1 MSSAITTSTTPQTT
15 LSASKP
21 VMGTLR
27 YIPAG
32 HIPEKSPHNYHL
44 PAISEFSDVRH
55 LPLCNMLPLPSVA
68 DLAAA
73 ENHAQLST
81 HGFTAVTHPTT
92 LNCPPYDVSSWK
104 DPSLL
109 AQHYIPDT
117 AAMLKCITGC
127 SAVITEALL
136 LRSAIWTESDA
147 LATHAGHGRDTE
159 TDPEP
164 QTDPSAETLSL
175 ETGFPAFIGFNASQG
190 GVSPAPKPHVDYSP
204 AGARTH
210 IREYHSKLTSAAAS
224 IIAAEDALL
233 AEGKSLK
240 ENYHPT
246 DSTGGP
252 RWALY
257 SIWRPLKP
265 VRRDPL
271 ALLDQRTLKD
281 EDFIPVNITTPCL
294 GREDGST
301 ETHEAEGYLASYRE
315 GHEWN
320 WIEDQKPEEVLVIGL
335 FDSGMEREGGVASGG
350 TLHSSVELE
359 GREGEEARESLELRC
374 LCVW

>member
-1 MSSAITTSTTPQTT
+1 MSSTITTSTTPQIT
-15 LSASKP
+15 LSSSEP
-21 VMGTLR
+21 VIGTLR

-32 HIPEKSPHNYHL
+32 HVPEKSPHNYHL

-55 LPLCNMLPLPSVA
+55 LSLRNMRPLPSVS

-73 ENHAQLST
+73 ENHAQLAT

-92 LNCPPYDVSSWK
+92 LHFPPFNLSSWK

-109 AQHYIPDT
+109 TEHYIPDT
-117 AAMLKCITGC
+117 VAMLKRITGC

-136 LRSAIWTESDA
+136 LRSALWTESDA
-147 LATHAGHGRDTE
+147 LATHAGHGRDIE
-159 TDPEP
+159 SDEP
-164 QTDPSAETLSL
+164 QPDPSAETLSL

-204 AGARTH
+204 TGSRTH
-210 IREYHSKLTSAAAS
+210 LRKYHPELTMAAAA

-240 ENYHPT
+240 ENYHSA
-246 DSTGGP
+246 DSPGGP

-271 ALLDQRTLKD
+271 ALLDQRTLRD
-281 EDFIPVNITTPCL
+281 EDFISVNITTPCL
-294 GREDGST
+294 GREDGSM

-335 FDSGMEREGGVASGG
+335 FDSGMEREGGIASGG
-350 TLHSSVELE
+350 TLHSSVELA